1 MFWKRLPLSRKLFA
15 AIAGIAALIVLFMA
29 VMVGLSMR
37 SGFSAFLAEE
47 ELGRFDAL
55 VAALQRAHMPDR
67 PGWPDL
73 AASRNAWHDF
83 VRRNLRPVG
92 RGPPPADPNRLPI
105 APATDPPG
113 TRAGPPQGAAH
124 PPPTGTGPPGGDPL
138 QIGRRLSLLDARN
151 ALVAG
156 APQYR
161 DVVARRP
168 IETVSASGERQ
179 VLGWLTLSA
188 LPGRPIAA
196 DSVFLNRQ
204 LLTLGLSALLAV
216 VLSAIAAFFLA
227 RTFLAPVHAVAAG
240 ARRLVTGEYDTRL
253 ETTRQ
258 DELGDLVADFNALA
272 TGLDAAQKAERQWIS
287 DTSHELQTP
296 LAVLRA
302 QIEALQDGVRKPD
315 AAALDALHGSVMRLS
330 LLVGDINLLARGREG
345 ALALNRGEEDL
356 HDLVS
361 EAVESVRPVYDE
373 ADLRLDFACTGNG
386 LVSCDR
392 LRIRQVLD
400 NLLEN
405 ARRYTTAPGQVSVR
419 IDDKENGVVLCVD
432 DSPPAPPPGAYERLF
447 DRFYRVESSRDRRH
461 GGSGLGLAICR
472 AIIEAHGG
480 SISAAPSELGGLAV
494 RVDLPRGGDGP

>member
-15 AIAGIAALIVLFMA
+15 AIAGIATLIVVFMA
-29 VMVGLSMR
+29 LMVGLSMR

-55 VAALQRAHMPDR
+55 VTALQRAHTLDR
-67 PGWPDL
+67 PGWPEL
-73 AASRNAWHDF
+73 AASREAWHDF
-83 VRRNLRPVG
+83 VRRNLRPIG
-92 RGPPPADPNRLPI
+92 GGPRPGGPLRPPS
-105 APATDPPG
+105 APAPDPL
-113 TRAGPPQGAAH
+113 TVRAGPPPH
-124 PPPTGTGPPGGDPL
+124 PPPPGTGPPGGDPL
-138 QIGRRLSLLDARN
+138 QIGRRLSLLDAEG

-156 APQYR
+156 APRYR
-161 DVVARRP
+161 EILARRP
-168 IETVSASGERQ
+168 IMVVAAGSERQ
-179 VLGWLTLSA
+179 VVGWLALSA

-253 ETTRQ
+253 ETTRR

-272 TGLDAAQKAERQWIS
+272 AGLDAAQKAERQWIS

-315 AAALDALHGSVMRLS
+315 ASALDALHGSVMRLS

-345 ALALNRGEEDL
+345 ALVLDRRDEDL
-356 HDLVS
+356 HDLVA
-361 EAVESVRPVYDE
+361 EAVESVRPVFD
-373 ADLRLDFACTGNG
+373 ATDLLLDFVCAGNG

-405 ARRYTTAPGQVSVR
+405 ARRYTAAPGRVSVR
-419 IDDKENGVVLCVD
+419 VEDKGRGVTLCVA
-432 DSPPAPPPGAYERLF
+432 DSPPAPPPDAYDRLF
-447 DRFYRVESSRDRRH
+447 DRFYRVEASRDRRH

-472 AIIEAHGG
+472 AIVEAHGG
-480 SISAAPSELGGLAV
+480 SISAAPSDLGGLAV
-494 RVDLPRGGDGP
+494 RVDLPRGGEEP